1 MRDVLVS
8 VIVPIYNCQDY
19 LRECLDS
26 VLAQT
31 YKNIEVILVDDGSLD
46 ASAEI
51 CDEYVNRDCRFRKFY
66 KTNGGL
72 SSARNFGLDNASGDY
87 VIFLDSDDYWCD
99 STCIEK
105 LVDAALLDKADIVRG
120 ELREV
125 DEFGTSISGYKI
137 PRSRI
142 DNSHRILDSGGF
154 LECIMCRDFF
164 VVLSLYK
171 RQILS
176 NIRFNEAH
184 RFQEDIE
191 FHIRLF
197 ANSYRCIYIPLCFY
211 AYRRRA
217 GSLTTEINVSK
228 LKFSFLLADVYDKY
242 SQIVS
247 DSRVSNIY
255 KEKSVMMYYWTLGT
269 LSEDPYYQHRKS
281 IINKLNLRELQL
293 KTKARMFNNHIWN
306 KAILAVSVAPLAG
319 VFLMRIKNYITS
331 FLYNLIS
338 KYSDASNKL

>member
-1 MRDVLVS
+1 MREILVS

-31 YKNIEVILVDDGSLD
+31 YKNIEVILIDDGSLD

-51 CDEYVNRDCRFRKFY
+51 CDEYVKRDHRFRRFY

-72 SSARNFGLDNASGDY
+72 SSARNWGLDNAAGDY

-99 STCIEK
+99 NTCIEK
-105 LVDAALLDKADIVRG
+105 LVDAALLDNVDIVRG

-125 DEFGTSISGYKI
+125 NESGISIPGYKI

-142 DNSHRILDSGGF
+142 DNSNRILDSGGF
-154 LECIMCRDFF
+154 LEYIMCRDFF

-176 NIRFNEAH
+176 NIRFNETH

-197 ANSYRCIYIPLCFY
+197 INNYKCIYIPLCFY
-211 AYRRRA
+211 AYRRRS
-217 GSLTTEINVSK
+217 GSLTTEINVNK
-228 LKFSFLLADVYDKY
+228 LKFSFLLADVYNYY
-242 SQIVS
+242 SQTVL
-247 DSRVSNIY
+247 DERVSNIY
-255 KEKSVMMYYWTLGT
+255 KEKSVMMYYWTLRS
-269 LSEDPYYQHRKS
+269 LSENPYYQHRMS
-281 IINKLNLRELQL
+281 IIDELNLRELQV
-293 KTKARMFNNHIWN
+293 KTKERAFNNHIWN
-306 KAILAVSVAPLAG
+306 KAIFIVCVAPRIG
-319 VFLMRIKNYITS
+319 VRLLRLKNHLTA

-338 KYSDASNKL
+338 K

>member
-1 MRDVLVS
+1 MRKILVS
-8 VIVPIYNCQDY
+8 VIIPIYNCQDY

-26 VLAQT
+26 VLEQT
-31 YKNIEVILVDDGSLD
+31 YKNIEVILIDDGSID

-51 CDEYVNRDCRFRKFY
+51 CEEYVNRDCRFRKLY

-87 VIFLDSDDYWCD
+87 IIFLDSDDYWCD
-99 STCIEK
+99 STCLEK
-105 LVDAALLDKADIVRG
+105 LVDTALLDDVDIVRG

-125 DEFGTSISGYKI
+125 DESGTSIYGYKI

-142 DNSHRILDSGGF
+142 DYSNRILDSGGF
-154 LECIMCRDFF
+154 LEYIMCRDFF

-197 ANSYRCIYIPLCFY
+197 ANNYKCIYIPLCFY

-217 GSLTTEINVSK
+217 GSLTTEINVNK
-228 LKFSFLLADVYDKY
+228 LKFSFLLTDVYDRY

-247 DSRVSNIY
+247 DQRVSNLY
-255 KEKSVMMYYWTLGT
+255 EEKSVMMYYWTLGS

-281 IINKLNLRELQL
+281 IIDDLNLRELQI
-293 KTKARMFNNHIWN
+293 KTKARVFNNHIWN
-306 KAILAVSVAPLAG
+306 KAIFVICFAPRIG
-319 VFLMRIKNYITS
+319 VRLMRLKNHITS

-338 KYSDASNKL
+338 K